1 MSNFERVSSNWHPVW
16 HAKTY
21 FFWKPVQ
28 FWTNSNRRIFAKAF
42 SKLIIQ
48 WLIHELPG
56 RSAWNARTKARAKR
70 FYIARAITHRAQRTY
85 FETSLECELNKT
97 FIKNPPIWVC
107 SKLNGLSEQ
116 LGFRMSYSM
125 TIAIYS
131 LKVRHLLSFIT
142 QKREKIREN
151 WEMKWNKED

>member
-28 FWTNSNRRIFAKAF
+28 FWTSSNWRIFAMTF
-42 SKLIIQ
+42 CKLIIQ

-56 RSAWNARTKARAKR
+56 RSAWNARTKARANR
-70 FYIARAITHRAQRTY
+70 FYIARAITHRAQRARL
-85 FETSLECELNKT
+85 ETSLYCELYKDD
-97 FIKNPPIWVC
+97 IKNAPTWVC
-107 SKLNGLSEQ
+107 SELNGLSEKI
-116 LGFRMSYSM
+116 GISMSFLM
-125 TIAIYS
+125 TNAIYS

-142 QKREKIREN
+142 HQRNVIE
-151 WEMKWNKED
+151 

>member
-1 MSNFERVSSNWHPVW
+1 MSDFERVSSNSHQVW
-16 HAKTY
+16 HANTY
-21 FFWKPVQ
+21 FFWKPIQ
-28 FWTNSNRRIFAKAF
+28 FWTNSRWRIFAETF

-56 RSAWNARTKARAKR
+56 RSAWNARTKARANR

-85 FETSLECELNKT
+85 FETSLECELNKN

-107 SKLNGLSEQ
+107 SKFNGLSEK
-116 LGFRMSYSM
+116 LGFSMSYSM
-125 TIAIYS
+125 TVAIYS

-142 QKREKIREN
+142 HQRNQIE
-151 WEMKWNKED
+151 